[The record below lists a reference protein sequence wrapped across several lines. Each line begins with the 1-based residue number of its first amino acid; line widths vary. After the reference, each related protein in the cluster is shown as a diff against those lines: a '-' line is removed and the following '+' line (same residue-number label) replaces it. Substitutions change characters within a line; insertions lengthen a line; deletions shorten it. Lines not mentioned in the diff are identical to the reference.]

1 MRVLIISATFPPMKS
16 GGAHYAFHFAQ
27 NLAARGAEVH
37 VLTSQIADVEVPEG
51 VRVHPFMHDWSWR
64 ELPKLLRFARRL
76 RPDVV
81 NLHFHGIIYNN
92 NPMITFALTP
102 LKRIL
107 RGARIVTLIEYPTG
121 IRLELTYS
129 LVSFLYR
136 AAWRVFRTTDL
147 EYGTILRESDSVIML
162 SDSHVRLVEGR
173 YRLGAAKWSVI
184 PPPPLIK
191 LSPEGLEPRQRGRA
205 ALGVADDEFL
215 LMYFGYLYPQKGL
228 ETLLDA
234 LSLVAVRRSGVR
246 LLVVGGS
253 NEVILKEIGR
263 PHYAEELRE
272 KTRRLG
278 LEDAVI
284 WTGYCGNDTDEVS
297 VYFRSADACV
307 LPFDAGVYLNNST
320 FTVAAMHGL
329 PIVTTRPDVLD
340 RGISEG
346 ENVIL
351 CPPREP
357 EALAAAIESIV
368 DDETLRVR
376 LSRGALQLARQ
387 RLTWDKAMEQ
397 TLEIFEGRSPATAG
411 VRA

>member
-1 MRVLIISATFPPMKS
+1 MKS

-37 VLTSQIADVEVPEG
+37 VLTSRIAGVELPEG
-51 VRVHPFMHDWSWR
+51 VRVHPLMRDWSWR

-76 RPDVV
+76 RPDVI
-81 NLHFHGIIYNN
+81 NLHFHGLIYNN
-92 NPMITFALTP
+92 NPMITFALPP
-102 LKRIL
+102 LKWML
-107 RGARIVTLIEYPTG
+107 RGTRVVTLIEYPIG
-121 IRLELTYS
+121 IQLELTYS
-129 LVSFLYR
+129 PASFLYR
-136 AAWRVFRTTDL
+136 AAWRIFGTRDP
-147 EYGTILRESDSVIML
+147 EYGTILRDSDAVILL
-162 SDSHVRLVEGR
+162 SDSHVRMVEGR
-173 YRLGAAKWSVI
+173 YRLGAAKLTVI

-191 LSPEGLEPRQRGRA
+191 LAPEGLEPRRRGRT
-205 ALGVADDEFL
+205 ALGVTDNEFV

-228 ETLLDA
+228 ETLLNA
-234 LSLVAVRRSGVR
+234 LHLVALRRSGVR
-246 LLVVGGS
+246 LVVVGGS

-263 PHYAEELRE
+263 PHYANELRE
-272 KTRRLG
+272 MTRRLG
-278 LEDAVI
+278 IEDAVI

-307 LPFDAGVYLNNST
+307 LPFEAGVYLNNST
-320 FTVAAMHGL
+320 FTVAAIHGM

-340 RGISEG
+340 RGITDG

-357 EALAAAIESIV
+357 EALAAAIESVV
-368 DDETLRVR
+368 DDETLRVK

-397 TLEIFEGRSPATAG
+397 TLEIFEGRGPATAG